1 MSTPFRSLSQPSP
14 LDYGRLGRSSHLDP
28 PIPSPARRRRRPC
41 LLVALPL
48 LIGSL
53 LVIAAACG
61 ALAVGRSSSS
71 DRAGPRRAPTAAMRK
86 ACGLTRYPDLC
97 VASLVDFPGAT
108 AAGDPRQ
115 LAHISMNVTLRHFGR
130 ALSASTE
137 IENWQMGSMARSA
150 YEDCLELLAD
160 SVDLLGR
167 SLVSVSP
174 AVEEES
180 VGNGGIQG
188 GSKED
193 VITWLSGAMTNQ
205 DTCIEGLNNVRGAVK
220 YEMGQRLKDL
230 SELVSNCLAIY
241 AATSGHADDFSG
253 TPIQNRRRRLLESE
267 PEPEPEP
274 KSDSE
279 FPGWM
284 SRAERQL
291 LGTPTQSIHA
301 DIIVAQD
308 GSGTVRT
315 ISEAIKKAPEL
326 SPRRILILIKAGIYA
341 ENYLKVGRKKTNL
354 WFLGEGV
361 GRTVITGNKS
371 VGHDNITTT
380 SIWVALIT
388 ESLSLPFNHQPP
400 NHQLTLSI
408 NGAAATGA
416 GFVVRGITFLN
427 EAGPGNHQAVALR
440 IGADRAVIYQC
451 EVKGYQDTL
460 YVHSQRQ
467 FYREC
472 DIYGTVDFIF
482 GNAAVVF
489 QNCTMWARKPMP
501 FQKITVTAQNRKD
514 PNQNTGMSIHA
525 SLTRPT
531 SDLEAAKYV
540 YPTYLG
546 RPWKPFSRVVY
557 MESYIGDHVD
567 PIGWLEWNA
576 TTPTD
581 QLYYGEYGNFGPRA
595 DTSQRVKWPGLHVNM
610 TRFEAE
616 KFTVAGFIFG
626 QSWITSTG
634 VAYQAGLSGW

>member
-1 MSTPFRSLSQPSP
+1 
-14 LDYGRLGRSSHLDP
+14 
-28 PIPSPARRRRRPC
+28 
-41 LLVALPL
+41 
-48 LIGSL
+48 
-53 LVIAAACG
+53 
-61 ALAVGRSSSS
+61 
-71 DRAGPRRAPTAAMRK
+71 
-86 ACGLTRYPDLC
+86 
-97 VASLVDFPGAT
+97 
-108 AAGDPRQ
+108 
-115 LAHISMNVTLRHFGR
+115 
-130 ALSASTE
+130 
-137 IENWQMGSMARSA
+137 
-150 YEDCLELLAD
+150 
-160 SVDLLGR
+160 
-167 SLVSVSP
+167 
-174 AVEEES
+174 
-180 VGNGGIQG
+180 
-188 GSKED
+188 
-193 VITWLSGAMTNQ
+193 MTNQ
-205 DTCIEGLNNVRGAVK
+205 DTCTEGLNNVGGAVK

-241 AATSGHADDFSG
+241 AATSGHNDDFSG
-253 TPIQNRRRRLLESE
+253 TPIQNRRRRLLGSE
-267 PEPEPEP
+267 PKPEPEP
-274 KSDSE
+274 KSGSE

-291 LGTPTQSIHA
+291 LGTPTQHIPA

-308 GSGTVRT
+308 GSGTVMT

-326 SPRRILILIKAGIYA
+326 SPRRILILVKAGIYA

-371 VGHDNITTT
+371 VAHDNITTFHT
-380 SIWVALIT
+380 AT
-388 ESLSLPFNHQPP
+388 F
-400 NHQLTLSI
+400 
-408 NGAAATGA
+408 AATGA
-416 GFVVRGITFLN
+416 GFVARGITFLN

-514 PNQNTGMSIHA
+514 PNQNSGMSIHA
-525 SLTRPT
+525 SLTRCT
-531 SDLEAAKYV
+531 SDLEGAKYT

-576 TTPTD
+576 TSPTD

-595 DTSQRVKWPGLHVNM
+595 DTTQRVKWSGLHVNM

-634 VAYQAGLSGW
+634 VAYQAGLSA